1 VQNEHLDR
9 RRRVRPDLNAKVSE
23 DLLIRVHKLGV
34 AMRRSA
40 GNSTADQVVSRS
52 PLAVR
57 REALRDGSTTL
68 RKRREITLSGHC
80 RRASE
85 RPEVE

>member
-1 VQNEHLDR
+1 VQNEHLGR

-23 DLLIRVHKLGV
+23 DLLTRVHKLG
-34 AMRRSA
+34 A

-57 REALRDGSTTL
+57 GEALRDGSTTL

-80 RRASE
+80 RLASE